1 MNLAAGSAF
10 YIRQQLR
17 MALHPEKDQFYQN
30 LAAGTLPSP
39 GTVQF
44 DELRQLSILL
54 VDDISDNIELIKSML
69 GRSGFTNLLAA
80 DSGKAALEC
89 LQQQVKNNVSTID
102 LILLDIMM
110 PGMDGYEL
118 CRLVRSHEEWADIP
132 IIMIT
137 ANASWQEKVV
147 RESFEAGATDI
158 MFKPIRRVDLLPK
171 IISALSLKRERD
183 LRKRRE
189 QELESELSERRIIE
203 ARLQHLVNHDDL
215 TGLCNRRGLEQQLEL
230 VVSNSRKKGKVSAL
244 LYIDLDHFKV
254 INDAEGHAA
263 GDRLLIEVSNIF
275 RHEIGMAGL
284 LARISSDEYTVLFED
299 ITETDAL
306 KIADKVRRVMDKF
319 QFTTNNNTYHIGAS
333 IGVSIINPDD
343 IVTSSEFL
351 ARADQACYVAKT
363 HGRNIV
369 HLFSKEDT
377 EMLTLRSA
385 IHWVPLIRE
394 ALAQNKFLL
403 VFQPVLDLKN
413 RTVTHYETLIRMIGN
428 DGKLIEPSNF
438 IPVAEKMG
446 LIHDIDLWVVNRAID
461 ILHELPETHK
471 NTSFNINLSSH
482 AFQDTALLPLLKE
495 RLAQTGIDASRITF
509 EITETAAVANFSQTR
524 DMIMNIRELGCKF
537 ALDDFGSGFSSF
549 NYIKEFPVDYLKIDG
564 AFITNLLHDQVD
576 QALIKSMIE
585 IAKKLNKKTV
595 AEFVENKKVLD
606 LLVQYGADYAQG
618 FYIGKPSP
626 ELTDIQIDW

>member
-1 MNLAAGSAF
+1 
-10 YIRQQLR
+10 
-17 MALHPEKDQFYQN
+17 MALHPEINQAHQSI
-30 LAAGTLPSP
+30 AAGTFPNLGSM
-39 GTVQF
+39 QF
-44 DELRQLSILL
+44 DELRQMSILL
-54 VDDISDNIELIKSML
+54 VDDIGDNLELIKNML
-69 GRSGFTNLLAA
+69 SRSGFTKILSA
-80 DSGKAALEC
+80 DSGKTAIEC

-102 LILLDIMM
+102 LVLLDVMM

-118 CRLVRSHEEWADIP
+118 CRVLRSHEEWVDIP
-132 IIMIT
+132 VIMIT

-147 RESFEAGATDI
+147 RESFDVGATDI
-158 MFKPIRRVDLLPK
+158 MFKPIRRVDLMPK
-171 IISALSLKRERD
+171 VISALSLKKERD
-183 LRKRRE
+183 LRKSRE
-189 QELESELSERRIIE
+189 QELETELSERRIVE

-215 TGLCNRRGLEQQLEL
+215 TGLCNRRRLEQQLEM
-230 VVSNSRKKGKVSAL
+230 VVAHARKKGKISAL

-263 GDRLLIEVSNIF
+263 GDRLLIEVANVF

-299 ITETDAL
+299 ITEDEAL
-306 KIADKVRRVMDKF
+306 KVAERVRQIMENF
-319 QFTTNNNTYHIGAS
+319 QFTTNNNTYHIGTS
-333 IGVSIINPDD
+333 IGVAIINPGD
-343 IVTSSEFL
+343 IITSSEIL

-385 IHWVPLIRE
+385 IHWVPLIRD
-394 ALAQNKFLL
+394 ALAHNKFML

-413 RTVTHYETLIRMIGN
+413 KTITHYETLIRMIDN
-428 DGKLIEPSNF
+428 DGKLIEPNNF

-446 LIHDIDLWVVNRAID
+446 LIHDIDLWVVNRTID
-461 ILHELPETHK
+461 ILHELPEKHK
-471 NTSFNINLSSH
+471 NTSFNINLSSY

-495 RLAQTGIDASRITF
+495 KLASTGIEAGRITF
-509 EITETAAVANFSQTR
+509 EITETAAIANFSQTR
-524 DMIMNIRELGCKF
+524 EMIMNIRELGCRF

-564 AFITNLLHDQVD
+564 AFISNLLHDQVD
-576 QALIKSMIE
+576 QTLIKSMIE

-595 AEFVENKKVLD
+595 AEFVESKKVLD
-606 LLVQYGADYAQG
+606 LLIEYGADFAQG
-618 FYIGKPSP
+618 YFIGKPSA
-626 ELTDIQIDW
+626 ELKDIEIDW